1 MQQSPH
7 QQPIHYLPAVEI
19 EPTAPAT
26 AAVIWLHGL
35 GADGHDFV
43 PIIPELGLPHDHG
56 IRFIFP
62 HAPALPVTVNGGY
75 VMPAWYDILE
85 IDLDR
90 KVDVAQLQV
99 SAQEVGKLIEREI
112 ARGIPS
118 ERIVI
123 AGFSQGGAVAYQA
136 ALSYPKPLAGLLA
149 LSTYFA
155 TTDTVALSAANAQ
168 LPIHIF
174 HGKQDTIVPDLL
186 AHKAYGWLRERGYA
200 PQYSEYPLGHNVFAE
215 EIAEVGR
222 CLRAWYQN
230 FY

>member
-1 MQQSPH
+1 M
-7 QQPIHYLPAVEI
+7 HYLPAVEV
-19 EPTAPAT
+19 EPTSPAT

-43 PIIPELGLPHDHG
+43 PIIPELGLPPDHG
-56 IRFIFP
+56 IRFVFP
-62 HAPALPVTVNGGY
+62 HAPDMPVTVNGGY

-90 KVDVAQLQV
+90 KVDVAQLQA
-99 SAQEVGKLIEREI
+99 SAREVGKLIEREI

-155 TTDTVALSAANAQ
+155 TTDTVALNAANAQ

-186 AHKAYGWLRERGYA
+186 ALKAYSWLRERGYA

-222 CLRAWYQN
+222 CLRAWLQPMAYKQ
-230 FY
+230 

>member
-1 MQQSPH
+1 M
-7 QQPIHYLPAVEI
+7 HYLPAVEI
-19 EPTAPAT
+19 EPTSPAT

-43 PIIPELGLPHDHG
+43 PIIPELGLPPDHG

-62 HAPALPVTVNGGY
+62 HAPELPVTVNGGY

-90 KVDVAQLQV
+90 KVDVAQLQA
-99 SAQEVGKLIEREI
+99 SAREVGKLIEREI
-112 ARGIPS
+112 AHGIPS

-155 TTDTVALSAANAQ
+155 TTDTVALNAANAQ

-186 AHKAYGWLRERGYA
+186 ALKAYRWLRERGYA
-200 PQYSEYPLGHNVFAE
+200 PQYSEYPLEHGVSAE
-215 EIAEVGR
+215 EIVEVGQ
-222 CLRAWYQN
+222 CLRAWLCERYIAP
-230 FY
+230 

>member
-1 MQQSPH
+1 MD
-7 QQPIHYLPAVEI
+7 YLPTVDVEPI
-19 EPTAPAT
+19 SPAT
-26 AAVIWLHGL
+26 ATVIWLHGL

-43 PIIPELGLPHDHG
+43 PIIPELGLPRDHG

-62 HAPALPVTVNGGY
+62 HAPALPVTINGGY

-85 IDLDR
+85 MSLDR
-90 KVDVAQLQV
+90 KVDVAQLQA

-155 TTDTVALSAANAQ
+155 TTDTVALNAANAQ

-174 HGKQDTIVPDLL
+174 HGKQDTIVPDLPCTQGVSL
-186 AHKAYGWLRERGYA
+186 AA
-200 PQYSEYPLGHNVFAE
+200 
-215 EIAEVGR
+215 
-222 CLRAWYQN
+222 
-230 FY
+230 